1 MPLRK
6 FSLSSRTV
14 HWCPCRQ
21 GKFSLLLGTV
31 KIYLEGTEITV
42 GVHAAKG
49 QPATACSLTAG
60 MFVDWVGLTLVVNR
74 RYK

>member
-31 KIYLEGTEITV
+31 KIYLEGTESTV
-42 GVHAAKG
+42 REQMRRPGVVDDIFQHLLRAVML
-49 QPATACSLTAG
+49 ACNVFNLE
-60 MFVDWVGLTLVVNR
+60 
-74 RYK
+74 